1 MKLSTQEEYGLR
13 CLLQIGRKARVD
25 GEGLTIAEISQ
36 AEGLSTANV
45 AKVMRTL
52 RMGGIVE
59 SSRGQSGGYSLAR
72 PAEEINVGEVVAVLG
87 GRFFGPNFCE
97 DHSGI
102 EDLCTHTVDCSVRS
116 LWSTVQAV
124 VDQMLGRISLKDMM
138 GEENAMRSRAEG
150 IADEILQVAPS

>member
-13 CLLQIGRKARVD
+13 CLLQIGRRHQLD

-59 SSRGQSGGYSLAR
+59 SARGQSGGYSLAR
-72 PAEEINVGEVVAVLG
+72 PAEDINIGQVVAVLG
-87 GRFFGPNFCE
+87 GSLFGPNFCE
-97 DHSGI
+97 DHSGM
-102 EDLCTHTVDCSVRS
+102 DQLCTHSVDCSIRS
-116 LWSTVQAV
+116 LWSTVQSV
-124 VDQMLGRISLKDMM
+124 LDQILGRISLKDML
-138 GEENAMRSRAEG
+138 GEEETLDSSLQDISE
-150 IADEILQVAPS
+150 EYLQVG